1 MFAKKVVEQTPEKTT
16 PITLNKVPS
25 AGSDAEEITSSVA
38 TLSDKPKGSPE
49 ISGVKRFLMF

>member
-16 PITLNKVPS
+16 KVPS

-38 TLSDKPKGSPE
+38 TLSDKPNGSPE